1 MVDNTSPIL
10 VMVTAPDK
18 SAARLIARAL
28 IEKKIAACVNISPS
42 WISIYRWEG
51 KIQEDAEVLLL
62 IKTTSEL
69 FENQLVPCIQE
80 LHPYDVPEIIA
91 LPILAGEKNYLDWVI
106 KETSGE

>member
-1 MVDNTSPIL
+1 MVDNKQPIL

-28 IEKKIAACVNISPS
+28 VEKKIAACVNLSPS
-42 WISIYRWEG
+42 LTSIYRWEG
-51 KIQEDAEVLLL
+51 KIQEDAEVLML
-62 IKTTSEL
+62 IKTTSGL

-91 LPILAGEKNYLDWVI
+91 IPIMAGEKSYLDWVI
-106 KETSGE
+106 KEASGG